1 MHFMNKSYIQL
12 LFLTLLA
19 VCGSCNDEWKE
30 EQFEHY
36 ISFKAPLESEGVA
49 NIYVRYKDGQKT
61 TFMQPLEVSG
71 STTND
76 NNLSVKVGVD
86 ADTLDVLNYE
96 RFQTRTDFYYKQLST
111 NFFTIPSVVDI
122 KSGENTGLMAIDFT
136 LKGIDMTEK
145 WVLPLAILDDPGAKY
160 KVNPRKHY
168 KKALLRINPFNNY
181 SGTYS
186 GTALK
191 VVMEGHENETP
202 IVKSQI
208 KSYVVDENTIF
219 FYAGNIDEERKDRK
233 NYQVFATFNDKGGV
247 SFRAVNPNMKF
258 VVKKDAS
265 YTVSEQMDAVRPYL
279 LHRYIT
285 INNVDYEFTDY
296 TLVSTTAIK
305 FKVSGSLILERQLNT
320 QIPDEDQAI
329 EW

>member
-1 MHFMNKSYIQL
+1 MKKSSIQL
-12 LFLTLLA
+12 FFLMVLF
-19 VCGSCNDEWKE
+19 VCNACNDEWKE

-36 ISFKAPLESEGVA
+36 VSFKAPLESEGVA

-61 TFMQPLEVSG
+61 TFLQPLEVSG

-76 NNLSVKVGVD
+76 MDLSVRVGVD
-86 ADTLDVLNYE
+86 ADTLGILNYE
-96 RFQTRTDFYYKQLST
+96 RFQNRQDFYYKQLDNSY
-111 NFFTIPSVVDI
+111 FSIPETVNI
-122 KSGENTGLMAIDFT
+122 KTGENTALMAIDFS
-136 LKGIDMTEK
+136 LKGIDMAEK
-145 WVLPLAILDDPGAKY
+145 WVLPLTILEDPAAQY
-160 KVNPRKHY
+160 KINPRKHY
-168 KKALLRINPFNNY
+168 KKALLRVNPFNNY

-191 VVMEGHENETP
+191 VVMDGHESETP

-208 KSYVVDENTIF
+208 RSYVVDENTIF
-219 FYAGNIDEERKDRK
+219 FYAGNIDEDRKDRK
-233 NYQVFATFNDKGGV
+233 NYKIFATFSETGGV
-247 SFRAVNPNMKF
+247 TFRAENPNMKF
-258 VVKKDAS
+258 AVKKDAS
-265 YTVSEQMDAVRPYL
+265 YTISEQMDAVRPYL

-285 INNVDYEFTDY
+285 LNNVDYEFTDY

-320 QIPDEDQAI
+320 QIPDEDQSI

>member
-1 MHFMNKSYIQL
+1 MKKSSIQL
-12 LFLTLLA
+12 LLLMVLFA
-19 VCGSCNDEWKE
+19 CNACNDEWKE

-36 ISFKAPLESEGVA
+36 VSFKAPLESEGVA

-61 TFMQPLEVSG
+61 TFLQPLEVSG

-76 NNLSVKVGVD
+76 GNLEVRVGVD
-86 ADTLDVLNYE
+86 ADTLGILNYQ
-96 RFQTRTDFYYKQLST
+96 RFQTRQDFYYKQLDNGYFS
-111 NFFTIPSVVDI
+111 IPQTVNI
-122 KSGENTGLMAIDFT
+122 KSGENTALMAIDFS
-136 LKGIDMTEK
+136 LKGIDMAEK
-145 WVLPLAILDDPGAKY
+145 WVLPLTILEDPAAKY
-160 KVNPRKHY
+160 KINPRKHY
-168 KKALLRINPFNNY
+168 KKALLRVNPFNNY

-191 VVMEGHENETP
+191 VVMDGHESETP

-208 KSYVVDENTIF
+208 RSYVVDENTIF
-219 FYAGNIDEERKDRK
+219 FYAGNIDEDRKDRK
-233 NYQVFATFNDKGGV
+233 NYKVFATFNETGGV
-247 SFRAVNPNMKF
+247 TFRAENPNMKF
-258 VVKKDAS
+258 AVKKDAS
-265 YTVSEQMDAVRPYL
+265 YTISEQMDAVRPYL

-285 INNVDYEFTDY
+285 LNNVDYEFTDY

-320 QIPDEDQAI
+320 QIPDEDQSI

>member
-1 MHFMNKSYIQL
+1 MKKSSIQL
-12 LFLTLLA
+12 LLLMVLFA
-19 VCGSCNDEWKE
+19 CNACNDEWKE

-36 ISFKAPLESEGVA
+36 VSFKAPLESEGVA

-61 TFMQPLEVSG
+61 TFLQPLEVSG

-76 NNLSVKVGVD
+76 MDLSVRVGVD
-86 ADTLDVLNYE
+86 ADTLGILNYE
-96 RFQTRTDFYYKQLST
+96 RFQNRQDFYYKQLDNSY
-111 NFFTIPSVVDI
+111 FSIPETVNI
-122 KSGENTGLMAIDFT
+122 KTGENTALMAIDFS
-136 LKGIDMTEK
+136 LKGIDMAEK
-145 WVLPLAILDDPGAKY
+145 WVLPLTILEDPAAQY
-160 KVNPRKHY
+160 KINPRKHY
-168 KKALLRINPFNNY
+168 KKALLRVNPFNNY

-191 VVMEGHENETP
+191 VVMDGHESETP

-208 KSYVVDENTIF
+208 RSYVVDENTIF
-219 FYAGNIDEERKDRK
+219 FYAGNIDEDRKDRK
-233 NYQVFATFNDKGGV
+233 NYKIFATFSETGGV
-247 SFRAVNPNMKF
+247 TFRAENPNMKF
-258 VVKKDAS
+258 AVKKDAS
-265 YTVSEQMDAVRPYL
+265 YTISEQMDAVRPYL

-285 INNVDYEFTDY
+285 LNNVDYEFTDY

-320 QIPDEDQAI
+320 QIPDEDQSI

>member
-1 MHFMNKSYIQL
+1 MKKSAIQL
-12 LFLTLLA
+12 LLLMVLFA
-19 VCGSCNDEWKE
+19 CNACNDEWKE

-36 ISFKAPLESEGVA
+36 VSFKAPLESEGVA

-61 TFMQPLEVSG
+61 TFLQPLEVSG

-76 NNLSVKVGVD
+76 GNLEVRVGVD
-86 ADTLDVLNYE
+86 ADTLGILNYQ
-96 RFQTRTDFYYKQLST
+96 RFQTRQDFYYKQLDNSY
-111 NFFTIPSVVDI
+111 FSIPQTVNI
-122 KSGENTGLMAIDFT
+122 KSGENTALMAIDFS
-136 LKGIDMTEK
+136 LKGIDMAEK
-145 WVLPLAILDDPGAKY
+145 WVLPLTILEDPAAKY
-160 KVNPRKHY
+160 KINPRKHY
-168 KKALLRINPFNNY
+168 KKALLRVNPFNNY

-191 VVMEGHENETP
+191 VVMDGHESETP

-208 KSYVVDENTIF
+208 RSYVVDENTIF
-219 FYAGNIDEERKDRK
+219 FYAGNIDEDRKDRK
-233 NYQVFATFNDKGGV
+233 NYKVFATFNETGGV
-247 SFRAVNPNMKF
+247 TFRAENPNMKF
-258 VVKKDAS
+258 AVKKDAS
-265 YTVSEQMDAVRPYL
+265 YTISEQMDAVRPYL

-285 INNVDYEFTDY
+285 LNNVDYEFTDY

-320 QIPDEDQAI
+320 QIPDEDQSI

>member
-1 MHFMNKSYIQL
+1 MKKSSIQL
-12 LFLTLLA
+12 LLLMVLFA
-19 VCGSCNDEWKE
+19 CNACNDEWKE

-36 ISFKAPLESEGVA
+36 VSFKAPLESEGVA

-61 TFMQPLEVSG
+61 TFLQPLEVSG

-76 NNLSVKVGVD
+76 MNLSVRVGVD
-86 ADTLDVLNYE
+86 ADTLGILNYE
-96 RFQTRTDFYYKQLST
+96 RFQNRQDFYYKQLDNSY
-111 NFFTIPSVVDI
+111 FSIPETVNI
-122 KSGENTGLMAIDFT
+122 KTGENTALMAIDFS
-136 LKGIDMTEK
+136 LKGIDMAEK
-145 WVLPLAILDDPGAKY
+145 WVLPLTILEDPAAQY
-160 KVNPRKHY
+160 KINPRKHY
-168 KKALLRINPFNNY
+168 KKALLRVNPFNNY

-191 VVMEGHENETP
+191 VVMDGHESETP

-208 KSYVVDENTIF
+208 RSYVVDENTIF
-219 FYAGNIDEERKDRK
+219 FYAGNIDEDRKDRK
-233 NYQVFATFNDKGGV
+233 NYKIFATFSETGGV
-247 SFRAVNPNMKF
+247 TFRAENPNMKF
-258 VVKKDAS
+258 AVKKDAS
-265 YTVSEQMDAVRPYL
+265 YTISEQMDAVRPYL

-285 INNVDYEFTDY
+285 LNNVDYEFTDY

-320 QIPDEDQAI
+320 QIPDEDQSI